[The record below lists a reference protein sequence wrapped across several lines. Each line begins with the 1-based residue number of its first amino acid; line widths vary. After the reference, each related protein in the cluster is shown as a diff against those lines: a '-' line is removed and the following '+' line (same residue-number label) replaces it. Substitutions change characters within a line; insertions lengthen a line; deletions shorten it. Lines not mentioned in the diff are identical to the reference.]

1 MVAHAAVF
9 GTGHTYLTAL
19 LALDPAVVRDW
30 AAEQGRSGESL
41 AQLAHDDEL
50 IQTVALSLAYANRDL
65 QREQRVRAF
74 TIVGEEWVRGSAL
87 LTFDSKPQRAAIAER
102 YAADLDAMFD
112 GDPFVAPATNA
123 PAPTAAPVAQF
134 YSEADELPDGDPFF
148 NDEESSYDEP
158 VNDPTIPPFVT
169 EQHTVPPR
177 PAPPKAPPVGSFP
190 PAASGAEGG
199 LVDPTPSWSAV
210 LRPERPLAPK
220 DPSARRPQPASAA
233 SGGGGMQFTDEVLPV
248 GDEADDSRVWDEAWQ
263 EPRPPAKRWW
273 WAVLIALVV
282 VAAGALVVKTISNN
296 DSGEESAI
304 TEVLD
309 TTPDTLFEDP
319 DAVDTSVVDTTPD
332 TTEVVTVPVATDS
345 LLVTVE
351 KSTSLTTFLA
361 AIKAA
366 GLEADLTGTV
376 PVTVFAPTDEAFKK
390 LDPEVLTALLAN
402 KELLARIL
410 RHHIVDGSIN
420 AENLT
425 EGNIAARDGTT
436 ILVATTTD
444 ITFDKNARPV
454 DTDIPASNGV
464 LHTIDTVLLPPDLDP
479 ASIIP
484 TTTLP
489 AKLLYTVYFGT
500 TTRNLDDTAKAEVE
514 SAAEAIKALPADSV
528 VTVTGYTMKSGTAGH
543 RKYLAKLRANT
554 VIKALKKAGATN
566 VTYKI
571 VTVTDLPRS
580 GDKELAR
587 RAEIALPGYDPSAP
601 TTTVVTST
609 TVASATTTTRP

>member
-50 IQTVALSLAYANRDL
+50 IQTVALSLAYTNRDL
-65 QREQRVRAF
+65 PKEQRVRAF

-87 LTFDSKPQRAAIAER
+87 LSFDSKPQRAAIAER

-112 GDPFVAPATNA
+112 GDAYVAPVASA
-123 PAPTAAPVAQF
+123 PAPLAAPFAP
-134 YSEADELPDGDPFF
+134 ETDELDDDPFF
-148 NDEESSYDEP
+148 SDDELSSDEP
-158 VNDPTIPPFVT
+158 VSDPTIPPFVT

-177 PAPPKAPPVGSFP
+177 PAPPKAPPASTFP
-190 PAASGAEGG
+190 SASASSDGN

-220 DPSARRPQPASAA
+220 DPSARRPQPAAA
-233 SGGGGMQFTDEVLPV
+233 GGAGGDGMQFTDEPLPV
-248 GDEADDSRVWDEAWQ
+248 GDEPDDSRVWDEAWQ

-282 VAAGALVVKTISNN
+282 VAAGALVVKTVSNN
-296 DSGEESAI
+296 DSGDESAT

-309 TTPDTLFEDP
+309 TTPDTVFEDP
-319 DAVDTSVVDTTPD
+319 DTVDTSVVDTTPE
-332 TTEVVTVPVATDS
+332 TTEVVTVPAATDS

-351 KSTSLTTFLA
+351 KSASLTTFLA

-366 GLEADLTGTV
+366 GIEADLTGTV

-402 KELLARIL
+402 KELLTRIL

-425 EGNIAARDGTT
+425 EGNIAAHDGTT

-444 ITFDKNARPV
+444 ITLDKNARPV
-454 DTDIPASNGV
+454 DTDIPAANGV

-479 ASIIP
+479 ATIIP

-500 TTRNLDDTAKAEVE
+500 STRNLDDTAKAEIE

-571 VTVTDLPRS
+571 VTVIDLPRS

-587 RAEIALPGYDPSAP
+587 RAEIALPGYDPTAP